1 MRVFRIALLTALI
14 FGVGYTL
21 TNRWFLYD
29 QWRLFNYQPST
40 VIAQLATEAQLTDS
54 SRKVFYVNHPQVS
67 DKADFAKK
75 CPIGSEKTAILG
87 CYHGNQRSI
96 FVLNV
101 DTPELQGIEQVTA
114 AHELLHA
121 EYDRLPGKQRATIDK
136 QLQAVYDNLQNQDVK
151 DTVDAYRKSEPDALL
166 NEMHSIFATQLPV
179 LPPALETYY
188 KQYFKDRQAVVAA
201 YAKYNNAFVSR
212 QNQVKEADAQL
223 AAWKAEMDQLEAS
236 LKQQQGVIAQR
247 RANLQMLRGSNV
259 AAYNAQVDSFNY
271 LIDNYNNGV
280 ARFKQLVN
288 QYNDL
293 VATRNSVALEEQA
306 LVKAISSS
314 SVPAA
319 Q

>member
-1 MRVFRIALLTALI
+1 MAQKNRHS
-14 FGVGYTL
+14 GVLPWQPAVNFCAECGYAGAA
-21 TNRWFLYD
+21 RH
-29 QWRLFNYQPST
+29 R
-40 VIAQLATEAQLTDS
+40 A
-54 SRKVFYVNHPQVS
+54 
-67 DKADFAKK
+67 
-75 CPIGSEKTAILG
+75 G
-87 CYHGNQRSI
+87 HGRARA
-96 FVLNV
+96 V
-101 DTPELQGIEQVTA
+101 A
-114 AHELLHA
+114 RR
-121 EYDRLPGKQRATIDK
+121 YDRLPGKQRATIDK

-166 NEMHSIFATQLPV
+166 NEMHSILPRSCPFAAGV
-179 LPPALETYY
+179 ETYY

-223 AAWKAEMDQLEAS
+223 AAWKAEMDQLEAG

-319 Q
+319 R

>member
-1 MRVFRIALLTALI
+1 MRALRLLSLTLLI
-14 FGVGYTL
+14 LGVGYVL
-21 TNRWFLYD
+21 TNKWFLYD
-29 QWRLFNYQPST
+29 QWRLLNYQPST
-40 VIAQLATEAQLTDS
+40 VIAQLATEAQLTDA

-121 EYDRLPGKQRATIDK
+121 EYDRLSSKQRATIDK
-136 QLQAVYDNLQNQDVK
+136 QLQKVYDNLQNQDVK

-166 NEMHSIFATQLPV
+166 NEMHSIFATQLPI
-179 LPPALETYY
+179 LPPALESYY
-188 KQYFKDRQAVVAA
+188 QKYFKDRQAVVAA
-201 YAKYNNAFVSR
+201 FTKYNDAFVSR

-223 AAWKAEMDQLEAS
+223 AAWKAEMEQLEVN

-271 LIDNYNNGV
+271 LIDSYNNGV